1 MDTYDSCMKLA
12 QIHKLYLS
20 NLLTGLVFWYAIEK
34 LFMASIGIDA
44 VGVGVA
50 TTVYVAFILVSDIP
64 AGILADRWSRKGVL
78 LLSAVMLAIAS
89 LWMGLSHNLLLYT
102 IGEIFYGAYVVFTN
116 GTYAAITYDIL
127 YEEGRAKEYSKIF
140 GRAYALFLIGAGI
153 ADVLSGFLA
162 DHTSYRTT
170 YFVSIIFCVLNI
182 LVLLSLREP
191 KFHKPEKKEKM
202 LLQLKEAS
210 TVIARLKLLRA
221 LVVVLTALSVA
232 ELFKLDFGQLYFLR
246 YFNAPQIIG
255 VLWGT
260 YAFTWSLGS
269 LIAHHF
275 RARLHVLIIFS
286 VVPFVVM
293 SFVDSGWSVA
303 LFMVQAIASAALTNQ
318 IETRIQE
325 NTPSHVRAS
334 IMSVVSTLGR
344 IISLPAALVLGWL
357 FRDYGALVAV
367 RFVAVIA
374 SITLLYWLLASRKIP
389 KANVPFKAE
398 AK

>member
-1 MDTYDSCMKLA
+1 MKSA
-12 QIHKLYLS
+12 QIRKLYLS

-50 TTVYVAFILVSDIP
+50 TTVYVAFILVADIP
-64 AGILADRWSRKGVL
+64 SGVLADRWSRRGVL
-78 LLSAVMLAIAS
+78 LLSAVMLAVAS
-89 LWMGLSHNLLLYT
+89 LWMGLSENLLFYT
-102 IGEIFYGAYVVFTN
+102 IGEIFFGAYVVFTS

-127 YEEGRAKEYSKIF
+127 HEENRTKEYSKIF

-162 DHTSYRTT
+162 DHTSYQTT
-170 YFVSIIFCVLNI
+170 YFVSIVFCVLNI

-191 KFHKPEKKEKM
+191 RFHKPELKEKM
-202 LLQLKEAS
+202 LTQLKEAS
-210 TVIARLKLLRA
+210 SVIVRLKLLRA
-221 LVVVLTALSVA
+221 LVVVLTTLAVA

-246 YFNAPQIIG
+246 YFDAPQIIG
-255 VLWGT
+255 VLWGI

-275 RARLHVLIIFS
+275 RARLHTLIIFS

-293 SFVDSGWSVA
+293 SFVDSRWSVT
-303 LFMVQAIASAALTNQ
+303 LFMVQAVASAALTNQ
-318 IETRIQE
+318 VETRIQE

-357 FRDYGALVAV
+357 FRDYGALAAV

-374 SITLLYWLLASRKIP
+374 SLALLFWVLVSRKMP
-389 KANVPFKAE
+389 KADMPIKAE
-398 AK
+398 TE